1 MYILRVEHIINNIN
15 NTMEHTLQIT
25 PYFTTHLYN
34 YDIYRCLYGS
44 YNQCYRMLNDIF
56 HV

>member
-15 NTMEHTLQIT
+15 NTMEHNLQIT

-34 YDIYRCLYGS
+34 YDIYR
-44 YNQCYRMLNDIF
+44 
-56 HV
+56 